1 MSKVIKIEM
10 TSVFEYWTVDEVAEC
25 VSYQKH
31 LDSKE
36 KSDALSLKLWGFLEQ
51 SENKTPLGGDG
62 SNGTVEEPYE
72 QMSDKFGDKMKH
84 WWDKL
89 STEEQE
95 ALAMGANEYL

>member
-1 MSKVIKIEM
+1 MSDVTEIKM
-10 TSVFEYWTVDEVAEC
+10 PSRFEYWTVDEVAEC

-31 LDSKE
+31 LDTKE
-36 KSDALSLKLWGFLEQ
+36 KSDALYCKLWGFLEQ

-62 SNGTVEEPYE
+62 SNGPVEEPYE
-72 QMSDKFGDKMKH
+72 HLSDKFGDKITH

-95 ALAMGANEYL
+95 ALAKGAEEL

>member
-1 MSKVIKIEM
+1 MSDVTKIKMPSI
-10 TSVFEYWTVDEVAEC
+10 FKYWTVDEVAEC
-25 VSYQKH
+25 VDYHSH
-31 LDSKE
+31 LDTKE
-36 KSDALSLKLWGFLEQ
+36 KSDALYRKLWEFLEQ

-72 QMSDKFGDKMKH
+72 RMSAKFGDKITH

-95 ALAMGANEYL
+95 ALAKGAEEL

>member
-1 MSKVIKIEM
+1 MSDEVKIEM
-10 TSVFEYWTVDEVAEC
+10 PPAFQYWTVDEIAEC

-36 KSDALSLKLWGFLEQ
+36 KSEALYRKLWEFLEQ

-62 SNGTVEEPYE
+62 SNGTVETPYE
-72 QMSDKFGDKMKH
+72 QMSDKFGDKITH

-89 STEEQE
+89 STEEQS
-95 ALAMGANEYL
+95 ALVKGAEEL